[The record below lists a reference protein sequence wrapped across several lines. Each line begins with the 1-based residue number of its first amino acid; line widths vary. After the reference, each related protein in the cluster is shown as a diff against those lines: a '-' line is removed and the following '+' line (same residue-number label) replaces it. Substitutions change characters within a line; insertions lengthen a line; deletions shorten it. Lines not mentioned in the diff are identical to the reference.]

1 MPRVSPERVHGAAPL
16 WEGNME
22 LGRTPHQTS
31 TCGAGQGHNEAAPGF
46 REGSENFVF
55 PRKTS

>member
-1 MPRVSPERVHGAAPL
+1 MPCESPERVHGAAPL
-16 WEGNME
+16 QEGDTE
-22 LGRTPHQTS
+22 PGHTPHQTS
-31 TCGAGQGHNEAAPGF
+31 TCGARQGYNEAAPGF